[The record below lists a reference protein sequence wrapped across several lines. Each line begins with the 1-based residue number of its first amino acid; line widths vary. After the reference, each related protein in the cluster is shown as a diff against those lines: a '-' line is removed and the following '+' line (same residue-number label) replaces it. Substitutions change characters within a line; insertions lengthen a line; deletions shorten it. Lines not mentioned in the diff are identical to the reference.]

1 MYIEKRVSST
11 MKEFGSVLG
20 MDPSSKVMHECF
32 DHWVFSPFK
41 VYEIAIQELLKKCS
55 IIVLSQIRD
64 KVIVDEDFSLRKLM
78 ADVSKKMS
86 PYFTEAMKQ
95 LTDAIAGLTGWKD
108 KQLEKFTEHQEI
120 LQLSLQEKDK
130 ELVEK

>member
-1 MYIEKRVSST
+1 M
-11 MKEFGSVLG
+11 
-20 MDPSSKVMHECF
+20 
-32 DHWVFSPFK
+32 
-41 VYEIAIQELLKKCS
+41 
-55 IIVLSQIRD
+55 
-64 KVIVDEDFSLRKLM
+64 DEDFSLRKLM